1 METTLAQAIRNE
13 DLINMIPSTSLKELL
28 NKICKETD
36 TIIEFDYD
44 GREEGNYSRFTV
56 YSKYFEVDDLKKL
69 SMYCGDKHQYVGFS
83 KKYQMLSFEFIAD
96 LD

>member
-1 METTLAQAIRNE
+1 MEITLAQTLKNE
-13 DLINMIPSTSLKELL
+13 ELINIISSTSLKELL
-28 NKICKETD
+28 NKICNETD
-36 TIIEFDYD
+36 TILKFDYD

-69 SMYCGDKHQYVGFS
+69 SMYCSDKYQYVGFS
-83 KKYQMLSFEFIAD
+83 KKHQMLSFEFTVD